1 MKKFI
6 LIAAL
11 MFGGF
16 ITANAQESSLQIS
29 SDVNKEAEARQQEL
43 QHAKNLEAKKMQ
55 ADKNAMSLK
64 RDNKTFK
71 QVSVSEVPQTVK
83 DALAKQHAGAI
94 ISKASVNKKGMYKLT
109 VKDASQDSGTR
120 TVYINKAGVSNAPS
134 TLKN

>member
-16 ITANAQESSLQIS
+16 ITANAQ
-29 SDVNKEAEARQQEL
+29 DVSVKKSAEVTNEAEARQQEL
-43 QHAKNLEAKKMQ
+43 QHAKKLESQKIQ

-64 RDNKTFK
+64 KESRVFNK
-71 QVSVSEVPQTVK
+71 VSVSEVPQAVK
-83 DALAKQHAGAI
+83 DAVAKQHNGAT
-94 ISKASVNKKGMYKLT
+94 ISKASVNNRGLYKLT
-109 VKDASQDSGTR
+109 VKDPSQDSGKR
-120 TVYINKAGVSNAPS
+120 TVYINKSGVSNAPA